1 MAGITHLTLT
11 ITLELTRYESGVE
24 IRIWNW
30 EKVQSVNTSPYKS
43 VIKKS
48 GKYIHRNIKIIQ
60 AVFIE
65 NFLHA
70 KHYAKQYLLSILH
83 ARHLC

>member
-48 GKYIHRNIKIIQ
+48 GKYIHRNKNNSSSFYWEFSTCQ
-60 AVFIE
+60 T
-65 NFLHA
+65 
-70 KHYAKQYLLSILH
+70 
-83 ARHLC
+83 LC